1 MVENMKLGK
10 AHLQTGR
17 EAHHLSTMISR
28 RALLRNG
35 FNAGV
40 GVIVVS
46 QLPDRGRP
54 ILAASLNTQR
64 AAEPFQSA
72 YKRLDAFIA
81 QHMSE
86 TGAPGMVVALADR
99 NGLLRTSQYGFA
111 DLKAGVKVGPQTLFE
126 IGSIS
131 KSFVSLSILSLAD
144 EGKIDLHKP
153 VIEYLPWLKIES
165 KYPPFTTHHLLT
177 HTAGLPAVP
186 LLIRVAA
193 TTLTTGWEPGSRFAY
208 SNIGYV
214 LLGFLLEVIDK
225 RPFSEVLLKRVLGPL
240 GMTASAPVITN
251 AIKQKMAIGYVP
263 LHEDRPFP
271 LKGQLTEAPWLEVP
285 EAAGSVAATAGD
297 MAAYLQML
305 LNRGVGPRGRVI
317 SEKSFS
323 LLVNPVI
330 KAPFRGED
338 ASYGYGLWISEAANR
353 TLLRH
358 TGGMVAF
365 SSAMYADLTDGFAAF
380 ASVNANLRGYRPIA
394 VTRYALD
401 LLHAA
406 SRNQELPALPP
417 PQPTPDT
424 INNASD
430 YAGSFTA
437 SDGSKLVLIAQG
449 DKLILQHG
457 GQPIVLEQAGPDRF
471 IVKHPDFE
479 LFTLNFGRDKDA
491 VVEAFHG
498 SDWWTNERYS
508 GPKVFEYPKEWDTLT
523 GRYRSDSPWYGSTR
537 VFVRKGRLI
546 LDDQQILIPVGP
558 GVFRPQGDNNAAER
572 MTFDT
577 LLNGKAIHLSFSGID
592 FYRTFTP

>member
-1 MVENMKLGK
+1 
-10 AHLQTGR
+10 
-17 EAHHLSTMISR
+17 LSPMISR

-40 GVIVVS
+40 GLVVVS
-46 QLPDRGRP
+46 QLPGVGRP
-54 ILAASLNTQR
+54 ILASSVNLQR
-64 AAEPFQSA
+64 TAERFQPVF
-72 YKRLDAFIA
+72 KRLDSFIA
-81 QHMSE
+81 QHMRE
-86 TGAPGMVVALADR
+86 TGAPGMTVALADR

-131 KSFVSLSILSLAD
+131 KSFVSIAILSLAD

-165 KYPPFTTHHLLT
+165 KYSPFTTHHLLT
-177 HTAGLPAVP
+177 HTAGLSAVP
-186 LLIRVAA
+186 LLMRVAG
-193 TTLTTGWEPGSRFAY
+193 TTLTTGSEPGSRFLY
-208 SNIGYV
+208 SNIGFV
-214 LLGFLLEVIDK
+214 LLGFLLEAIDG
-225 RPFSEVLLKRVLGPL
+225 RRFPEVLLKRVLEPL

-251 AIKQKMAIGYVP
+251 AIKERLAIGYVP

-271 LKGQLTEAPWLEVP
+271 LRGKLAEAPWLEVP

-297 MAAYLQML
+297 MVSYMQML
-305 LNRGVGPRGRVI
+305 LNQGVGPRGRVI
-317 SEKSFS
+317 SEKSFQ
-323 LLVNPVI
+323 LLVKPFI

-338 ASYGYGLWISEAANR
+338 ASYGYGLWISDGSNR
-353 TLLRH
+353 TLVRH

-380 ASVNANLRGYRPIA
+380 ASVNANLRGYRPVA

-406 SRNQELPALPP
+406 SLNQELPALPA
-417 PQPTPDT
+417 PQPSPDS
-424 INNASD
+424 IKNAAD
-430 YAGSFTA
+430 YAGTFTA
-437 SDGSKLVLIAQG
+437 PDGKKLVLIAHG

-457 GQPIVLEQAGPDRF
+457 GQSIVLEQAGRDRF
-471 IVKHPDFE
+471 IVKHPDYN
-479 LFTLNFGRDKDA
+479 LFTLSFGRDKDA

-498 SDWWTNERYS
+498 PDWWTNERYS

-523 GRYRSDSPWYGSTR
+523 GRYRSDSPWYGSSR
-537 VFVRKGRLI
+537 LFVRKGQLI
-546 LDDQQILIPVGP
+546 LDDQQFLIPLEP
-558 GVFRPQGDNNAAER
+558 GIFRPQGDINAAER
-572 MTFDT
+572 ITFDT
-577 LLNGKAIHLSFSGID
+577 FVNGKAVHLNFSGID